1 MKRIAIFYRN
11 RINYSG
17 IQYIEDNLLSIL
29 DGYVEIRNL
38 FLNELEEFEQIEAD
52 AFLVLYEEMLPLL
65 VKHIRDFSKIIV
77 ITRSIKR
84 EHIQPLLAL
93 PSGTDVLVVNDSRE
107 STLQTVFIT
116 YEVGIGHLNL
126 IPFDA
131 DLYQRGAYDTID
143 HAIVACGSEELVP
156 PHIHHVINIRNRDVS
171 FVTFQNI
178 IRQLHLENTP
188 AQSNLLRKVQDDL
201 DTDSTFIENYL
212 GGYLKD
218 QLLLSAV
225 GNLQAGILLLDRTGH
240 VHYVNER
247 AHQILGLI
255 NGDTVTGTAGLDP
268 IFTDRREY
276 RDHLV
281 HLEESNYL
289 IQKRAIKIAD
299 TTIGY
304 SFVLQSEKD
313 LRDSEAGLNAR
324 LKSKGLY
331 AKYTFDD
338 IVSRSHAMNRSLED
352 ARRIASSEYTVLIRG
367 ESGTGKELVA
377 QSIHNYSRRKNA
389 PFVAVNC
396 AALPETLLE
405 SELFGY
411 EPGAF
416 TGAKKDGKVGLFE
429 RAQNGTIFLDEIG
442 NISDSMQAQL
452 LRVLQEKQIMRVGSD
467 RIIDINVRIIAAT
480 NADLEARIESGDF
493 RRDLFYRLNVLSL
506 TLVPLRER
514 RADILPL
521 LRTFLGTKFEQ
532 LTPAER
538 EALTAY
544 QWPGNVRELENCAH
558 YYQTLNALPPA
569 ILRGAGNRPTG
580 DAKAEPTETTRP
592 AAPAPAP
599 APVRL
604 TEEAATRAILR
615 AIATHS
621 DAFSGIGRRHLQSL
635 LAEEGLRLGEG
646 KLRLLMRKLSQDGL
660 LEPTTGRA
668 GTRITAAGLAFL
680 AGHDTGS

>member
-11 RINYSG
+11 RINYSA

-38 FLNELEEFEQIEAD
+38 FLNELGEFEQIEAD

-143 HAIVACGSEELVP
+143 HAIVARGSEELVP

-171 FVTFQNI
+171 FGTFQNI

-201 DTDSTFIENYL
+201 DTGSTFIENYL

-289 IQKRAIKIAD
+289 IQKTAIKIAD

-377 QSIHNYSRRKNA
+377 
-389 PFVAVNC
+389 
-396 AALPETLLE
+396 
-405 SELFGY
+405 
-411 EPGAF
+411 
-416 TGAKKDGKVGLFE
+416 
-429 RAQNGTIFLDEIG
+429 
-442 NISDSMQAQL
+442 
-452 LRVLQEKQIMRVGSD
+452 
-467 RIIDINVRIIAAT
+467 
-480 NADLEARIESGDF
+480 
-493 RRDLFYRLNVLSL
+493 
-506 TLVPLRER
+506 
-514 RADILPL
+514 
-521 LRTFLGTKFEQ
+521 
-532 LTPAER
+532 
-538 EALTAY
+538 
-544 QWPGNVRELENCAH
+544 
-558 YYQTLNALPPA
+558 
-569 ILRGAGNRPTG
+569 
-580 DAKAEPTETTRP
+580 
-592 AAPAPAP
+592 
-599 APVRL
+599 
-604 TEEAATRAILR
+604 
-615 AIATHS
+615 
-621 DAFSGIGRRHLQSL
+621 
-635 LAEEGLRLGEG
+635 
-646 KLRLLMRKLSQDGL
+646 
-660 LEPTTGRA
+660 
-668 GTRITAAGLAFL
+668 
-680 AGHDTGS
+680 

>member
-1 MKRIAIFYRN
+1 
-11 RINYSG
+11 
-17 IQYIEDNLLSIL
+17 
-29 DGYVEIRNL
+29 
-38 FLNELEEFEQIEAD
+38 
-52 AFLVLYEEMLPLL
+52 
-65 VKHIRDFSKIIV
+65 
-77 ITRSIKR
+77 
-84 EHIQPLLAL
+84 
-93 PSGTDVLVVNDSRE
+93 
-107 STLQTVFIT
+107 
-116 YEVGIGHLNL
+116 
-126 IPFDA
+126 
-131 DLYQRGAYDTID
+131 
-143 HAIVACGSEELVP
+143 
-156 PHIHHVINIRNRDVS
+156 
-171 FVTFQNI
+171 
-178 IRQLHLENTP
+178 
-188 AQSNLLRKVQDDL
+188 
-201 DTDSTFIENYL
+201 
-212 GGYLKD
+212 
-218 QLLLSAV
+218 
-225 GNLQAGILLLDRTGH
+225 
-240 VHYVNER
+240 
-247 AHQILGLI
+247 
-255 NGDTVTGTAGLDP
+255 
-268 IFTDRREY
+268 
-276 RDHLV
+276 
-281 HLEESNYL
+281 
-289 IQKRAIKIAD
+289 
-299 TTIGY
+299 
-304 SFVLQSEKD
+304 
-313 LRDSEAGLNAR
+313 
-324 LKSKGLY
+324 

-532 LTPAER
+532 LTPTER

-544 QWPGNVRELENCAH
+544 PWPGNVRELENCAH

-569 ILRGAGNRPTG
+569 ILRGAGNRPAS
-580 DAKAEPTETTRP
+580 DAKAESAGAVKVDSVG
-592 AAPAPAP
+592 AAKPVAPIP

-604 TEEAATRAILR
+604 TEEAAARAVLN

-621 DAFSGIGRRHLQSL
+621 DAFSGIGRRHLQAL

-680 AGHDTGS
+680 AGQDAGS